1 MRAQWS
7 RLWLN
12 YLSLCQG
19 SAILLTNKA
28 RINLMDLIML
38 FLEIFLEYIHAF
50 KVAEHSFQ
58 EPMPNSR

>member
-1 MRAQWS
+1 M
-7 RLWLN
+7 LN

-38 FLEIFLEYIHAF
+38 FSEIFLEHIHAF

>member
-1 MRAQWS
+1 M
-7 RLWLN
+7 LN